1 MNALNLWD
9 LSEERVYVK
18 IKNGVIKEFFNFAIK
33 FAGSEN
39 KLARLLGKNRIG
51 NIWEFKN
58 DKALTPLNLIVNILN
73 IIPPEKGEEFK
84 NKIENNI
91 EQLRY
96 GYGCAKSIK
105 NPKLPIIFSPVLA
118 RIAGHVTGDG
128 GIGMRR
134 GYPVYYTNQCK
145 SLTNEFKE
153 DIIDVFGDV
162 DAYEYYKD
170 SDKTTMIRFPSIV
183 GLILMKFLGPMVGEL
198 KHVPDVVLNSDN
210 ETKIMF
216 LRAVYDDEGCPSESS
231 NRITFGI
238 SNEQVANAVK
248 EMLKEFGIRPGTITK
263 GEATERW
270 SANYQFGIFG
280 RDDVRIF
287 ENEIGFN
294 HPEKKIKLSNLV
306 KSYEHKQNRYKNEE
320 IKSLILETINRN
332 NRLNTCE
339 LAKKLNRKPSY
350 RFREQLYKLTN
361 AGKIKTITIK
371 RTRFYSLK

>member
-9 LSEERVYVK
+9 LAKERVYIK
-18 IKNGVIKEFFNFAIK
+18 IKKDVIKEFFDYAIK

-39 KLARLLGKNRIG
+39 KLAGLLGKNRIC

-58 DKALTPLNLIVNILN
+58 SEMFVPLNLIANILN
-73 IIPPEKGEEFK
+73 IMPLEKREELK

-91 EQLRY
+91 EELRY

-105 NPKLPIIFSPVLA
+105 NPKLPIIFSPILA
-118 RIAGHVTGDG
+118 RIAGHVAGDG
-128 GIGMRR
+128 GIGIKR

-145 SLTNEFKE
+145 SLTNEFKR

-183 GLILMKFLGPMVGEL
+183 GIMLMKILGSMIGEL
-198 KHVPDVVLNSDN
+198 KHVPEVVLNS
-210 ETKIMF
+210 EKEAKSMF
-216 LRAVYDDEGCPSESS
+216 LRAIYDDEGCPSESS
-231 NRITFGI
+231 NRIAFGI
-238 SNEQVANAVK
+238 SNEQIARTVK

-263 GEATERW
+263 EEATERW

-280 RDDVRIF
+280 RDDIRTF
-287 ENEIGFN
+287 KNEIGFN
-294 HPEKKIKLSNLV
+294 HPEKKMKLNNFV
-306 KSYEHKQNRYKNEE
+306 KSYRYKQNRYKKGE

-361 AGKIKTITIK
+361 AGKLKTITIK
-371 RTRFYSLK
+371 RTRLYSLK